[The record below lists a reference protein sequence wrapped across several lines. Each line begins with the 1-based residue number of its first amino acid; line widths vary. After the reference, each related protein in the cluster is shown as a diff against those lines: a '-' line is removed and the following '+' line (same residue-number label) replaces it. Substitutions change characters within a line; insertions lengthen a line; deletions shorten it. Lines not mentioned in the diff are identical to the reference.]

1 MKFADVIGQEET
13 GRRLQMLVEE
23 GRVPHAL
30 MLCGPSGSGKM
41 ALALAFASRLLCTHG
56 HADSD
61 ACETCPQCVM
71 LRKWEH
77 PDLHFTFPTIK
88 LAAMGNEHQPVSDD
102 FAKEWR
108 HLLLQSP
115 YFTLSQWMTEMGA
128 ANQQAVITGAESDEL
143 LKKLSL
149 KSSQGGYKV
158 SIVWLPER
166 MNLTS
171 ANKLLKLLEEPPQQ
185 TVFILVCEDPSL
197 LLDTIK
203 SRVQRIDVKRI
214 ATSAIE
220 KALTEQRGLDPDTA
234 RRIARIAD
242 GSWTHALE
250 TLDADNEN
258 RLFFDLFILL
268 MRLAYVRNIKELKR
282 WTETVSAYG
291 REKQKRLLTYF
302 QRMIRENFVY
312 NFRNADLNYMT
323 AEEENF
329 AKRFCVF
336 INEANVIDISELL
349 GRAQRDIVQNANS
362 KIVFFD
368 LALKL
373 IVLLIRK

>member
-1 MKFADVIGQEET
+1 
-13 GRRLQMLVEE
+13 
-23 GRVPHAL
+23 
-30 MLCGPSGSGKM
+30 
-41 ALALAFASRLLCTHG
+41 
-56 HADSD
+56 
-61 ACETCPQCVM
+61 M

-88 LAAMGNEHQPVSDD
+88 LAAMGSERQPVSDD
-102 FAKEWR
+102 FTKEWR

-220 KALTEQRGLDPDTA
+220 KALTEQRGLGPDTA
-234 RRIARIAD
+234 RRIARIAG

-268 MRLAYVRNIKELKR
+268 MRLAYARNIKELKR

-349 GRAQRDIVQNANS
+349 GRAQRDIVQNANP

>member
-1 MKFADVIGQEET
+1 
-13 GRRLQMLVEE
+13 
-23 GRVPHAL
+23 
-30 MLCGPSGSGKM
+30 
-41 ALALAFASRLLCTHG
+41 
-56 HADSD
+56 
-61 ACETCPQCVM
+61 M

-234 RRIARIAD
+234 RRIARIAG

-268 MRLAYVRNIKELKR
+268 MRLAYARNIKELKR

-349 GRAQRDIVQNANS
+349 GRAQRDIVQNANP

>member
-88 LAAMGNEHQPVSDD
+88 LAAMGSEHQPVSDD

-108 HLLLQSP
+108 HQLLQSP

-234 RRIARIAD
+234 RRIARIAG

-268 MRLAYVRNIKELKR
+268 MRLAYARNIKELKR

-329 AKRFCVF
+329 AKRFSVF